1 MVGVEKIQ
9 YYLTFEYSMLSLRIT
24 SYWVVSLA
32 MDSKAITLSTHNEHG
47 VFTRSV
53 VVMVTYFFF
62 SLLLGRLVADSFR
75 ELLGVFNGL
84 LFFLPFTRVW
94 GLDITLNLPD
104 EIKPQTNLIN
114 FHCNNVDRFLKKG
127 HTFSSKL
134 DFNCNVN

>member
-1 MVGVEKIQ
+1 MLGVEKIQ
-9 YYLTFEYSMLSLRIT
+9 YYIACCRFVSQCYR
-24 SYWVVSLA
+24 VVSLA

-62 SLLLGRLVADSFR
+62 SLLLGLLVADSFR
-75 ELLGVFNGL
+75 ELFGVFNGL

-104 EIKPQTNLIN
+104 
-114 FHCNNVDRFLKKG
+114 
-127 HTFSSKL
+127 
-134 DFNCNVN
+134 